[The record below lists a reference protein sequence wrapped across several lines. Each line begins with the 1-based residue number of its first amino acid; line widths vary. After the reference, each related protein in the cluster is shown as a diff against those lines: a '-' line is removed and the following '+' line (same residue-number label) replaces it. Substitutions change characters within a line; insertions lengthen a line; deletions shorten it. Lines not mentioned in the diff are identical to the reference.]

1 MNGVAFFVPGVPA
14 PQGSKRLV
22 RTKAGQTIMLD
33 ANSANLKEW
42 RRAVTLTAKQHP
54 GSWVKG
60 QPLSVSLDFTMPATL
75 KDRAGWCAVRPDLD
89 KLVRAVF
96 DGLTDA
102 GAIVDDS
109 QVAVLTASKQRGIH
123 CGVQVLIVALSA
135 LLEETQ

>member
-1 MNGVAFFVPGVPA
+1 MNAVSFFVPGVPA

-22 RTKAGQTIMLD
+22 RNQAGKTVMIGD
-33 ANSANLKEW
+33 NSASLKEW
-42 RRAVTLTAKQHP
+42 RAAVTTVAQFHK
-54 GSWVKG
+54 GSWAKG
-60 QPLSVSLDFTMPATL
+60 QPLFVSLDFTMPATL
-75 KDRAGWCAVRPDLD
+75 KDRSGWCAVRPDLD

-109 QVAVLTASKQRGIH
+109 QVASLTASKQRGIH
-123 CGVQVLIVALSA
+123 CGVKVLIGALSA